1 MKECCFSISY
11 LILGR
16 DVLSQGVI
24 HVEAEKLDLL
34 QVETSV
40 DENPA
45 KEMEKGCLPVKLCG
59 P

>member
-1 MKECCFSISY
+1 MKKCCFSTSY
-11 LILGR
+11 LILRR
-16 DVLSQGVI
+16 DVFGQGVI

-45 KEMEKGCLPVKLCG
+45 KEMKTVYLPVKL
-59 P
+59 